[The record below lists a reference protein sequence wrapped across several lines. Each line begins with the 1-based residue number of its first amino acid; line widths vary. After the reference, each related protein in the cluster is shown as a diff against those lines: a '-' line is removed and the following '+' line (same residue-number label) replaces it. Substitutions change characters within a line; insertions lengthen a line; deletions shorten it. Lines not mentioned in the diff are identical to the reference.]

1 MVGKF
6 LRADPAAVRGR
17 IAGSWL
23 VPREAAISLGSV
35 PLKQHQREGVA
46 LLSRAINEFGGALLC
61 DEVGVGKTH
70 VAAALATRCQNTLI
84 AAPAS
89 LRPMWRQ
96 VIATAG
102 LRASFISIESLSRHP
117 FFTGP
122 FDFVIVDE
130 AHHLR
135 NPRTIRYRNAAAMIG
150 PRPVVLLT
158 ATPLHNCVADL
169 NALLALFLGTKAES
183 LTIAELGRCVVRRT
197 AEHISQAESFPEV
210 HHGCWAPVP
219 DCSRLT
225 ELLLSL
231 PPPVP
236 ASDGGDGGM
245 LVSHAFIR
253 QWCSS
258 DWALTMAVKRRLA
271 QSYALIESLESGRYP
286 TAGELR
292 GWVFAEDSLQLG
304 FPQLLSAIH
313 TTAGSRLLGCIQAHR
328 DALLEV
334 RALLRSCDGDDA
346 RVSRVR
352 TLRTAHAGARMIA
365 FSAYAATVEMY
376 FRHLAPDG
384 DVALLTSRG
393 TRVTGG
399 RMGRHTIL
407 AQFDSTGRSD
417 IPAERI
423 SLLLATDVLSEGVN
437 MQGGCAVIHLDI
449 PWTAARLSQRTGR
462 IARMGSRHRRVAV
475 YGLLPPVSAER
486 ALKNID
492 IVQRKAALA
501 AKHTG
506 TDRLAVNPRARL
518 GQVLSPPEA
527 AQRVRDIVG
536 SWGAPRVQDSAPL
549 YSGIRAPSPGFL
561 AAVRVDDIVHLIGSF
576 GETLTEDSCM
586 LAALATL
593 AAGEACAVPGGLLDA
608 TVASIEGWLDHNVA
622 ADILGLSTPAAH
634 QTRRRILRKIA
645 AVVEASAPHLRPALV
660 EVAARASLAASAIMS
675 AAEETE
681 LEQLVNADMPAKTWL
696 SSIAALGRTPQSKGT
711 SFPVRPC
718 IEAILLFVP
727 ET

>member
-6 LRADPAAVRGR
+6 LRAEPAAVRGR
-17 IAGSWL
+17 IASSWL
-23 VPREAAISLGSV
+23 IPRDAAISLGNV
-35 PLKQHQREGVA
+35 LLKQHQREGVA
-46 LLSRAINEFGGALLC
+46 LLSHAINEFGGALLC

-70 VAAALATRCQNTLI
+70 VAAALATRYQNTLI
-84 AAPAS
+84 TAPAS

-102 LRASFISIESLSRHP
+102 LRASFVSTESLSRHP
-117 FFTGP
+117 FFAGP

-135 NPRTIRYRNAAAMIG
+135 NPRTVRYRNAAAMIG

-169 NALLALFLGTKAES
+169 TALLALFLGTKAES
-183 LTIAELGRCVVRRT
+183 LTVAELGRCIVRRN
-197 AEHISQAESFPEV
+197 AAHITQAESFPEV
-210 HHGCWAPVP
+210 HHGGWAPVP
-219 DCSRLT
+219 DCPRLT
-225 ELLLSL
+225 ELLLNL

-236 ASDGGDGGM
+236 ASDGGNGGM

-292 GWVFAEDSLQLG
+292 SWVFAEDSLQLG
-304 FPQLLSAIH
+304 FPQLLSAIP

-328 DALLEV
+328 DALLEI

-346 RVSRVR
+346 RLNRVR

-376 FRHLAPDG
+376 FRRLAPDG
-384 DVALLTSRG
+384 EVALLTSRG

-399 RMGRHTIL
+399 RIGRHTIL
-407 AQFDSTGRSD
+407 AQFDPAGTSD

-449 PWTAARLSQRTGR
+449 PWTPARLSQRTGR

-475 YGLLPPVSAER
+475 YGLLPPESAEK

-492 IVQRKAALA
+492 IVQRKAVLA
-501 AKHTG
+501 AKHAG
-506 TDRLAVNPRARL
+506 TDRLAASYCATSE
-518 GQVLSPPEA
+518 QVQSPPEA
-527 AQRVRDIVG
+527 AQRVRDIVERW
-536 SWGAPRVQDSAPL
+536 SAPSVQDSAPL
-549 YSGIRAPSPGFL
+549 YSGILAPSPGFL
-561 AAVRVDDIVHLIGSF
+561 AAVRVADIVRLIGSF
-576 GETLTEDSCM
+576 GDAVTEDSSV

-593 AAGEACAVPGGLLDA
+593 AAGEACAIPEGLMDA
-608 TVASIEGWLDHNVA
+608 TVASIEGWLARNTVV
-622 ADILGLSTPAAH
+622 DILGLSRPAAH

-645 AVVEASAPHLRPALV
+645 AVVGASAAHLRPALV

-681 LEQLVNADMPAKTWL
+681 LERLADADMPAKTWL
-696 SSIAALGRTPQSKGT
+696 SSVAALGRTPPSKGT
-711 SFPVRPC
+711 SSPDRSC
-718 IEAILLFVP
+718 IEAILVFIP
-727 ET
+727 ES